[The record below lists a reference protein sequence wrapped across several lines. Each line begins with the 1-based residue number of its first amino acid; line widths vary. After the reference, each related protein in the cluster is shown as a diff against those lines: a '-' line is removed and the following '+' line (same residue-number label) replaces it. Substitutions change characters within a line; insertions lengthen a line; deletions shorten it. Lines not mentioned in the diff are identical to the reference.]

1 MNHLHICIYA
11 NLHIKN
17 LAKTKVS
24 YFCQSCG
31 FEAPKWLGKCPSC
44 SQWNTFV
51 EEITER
57 ANPSVPDWKPQS
69 TSMQRASKAVPIDKI
84 EFDEEHRILTPD
96 KEFNRVLGGG
106 IVAGSLVLIG
116 GEPGIGKSTL
126 MLQLALNMP
135 GLKVLYV
142 SGEESD
148 RQIKMRAERLSAVGS
163 EQLAVSSGQFSVGI
177 NTTSEIKTKGET
189 YILTE
194 TSTQNIFK
202 QIEQLQP
209 ELVVIDSIQT
219 LHSAHIESTA
229 GSVSQ
234 VRECTAELLRFA
246 KESGTPVFLIGHITK
261 DGMIAGPKILEHMVD
276 TVLQFEGDRHHV
288 YRILRAVKNRFG
300 SASELGIY
308 EMLGAGLREVS
319 NPSEILLSQRDEP
332 LSGITISA
340 TLEGMRPMM
349 IETQALVSTSA
360 YGTPQR
366 SATGFD
372 TRRMNMLLAVL
383 EKRCGFKLGAKDVFL
398 NITGGIRVEDPAIDL
413 GLAAAIISSHEDIPI
428 PFKTCFAGEL
438 GLSGEIRAVN
448 RVEQRIAEAQK
459 LGFEQIFIS
468 KYNLPTGGND
478 KKRIDLSR
486 YEIAVKTVGSI
497 EEVFTLLFG

>member
-1 MNHLHICIYA
+1 MPNWKS
-11 NLHIKN
+11 NS
-17 LAKTKVS
+17 TT
-24 YFCQSCG
+24 Q
-31 FEAPKWLGKCPSC
+31 
-44 SQWNTFV
+44 Q
-51 EEITER
+51 R
-57 ANPSVPDWKPQS
+57 ANKPVQVADI
-69 TSMQRASKAVPIDKI
+69 T
-84 EFDEEHRILTPD
+84 FNEEDRLLTPD
-96 KEFNRVLGGG
+96 NEFNRVLGGG

-135 GLKVLYV
+135 NLKVLYV
-142 SGEESD
+142 SGEESE
-148 RQIKMRAERLSAVGS
+148 RQIKMRAERLQEVGS
-163 EQLAVSSGQFSVGI
+163 PKSEVRSQKIESGQGC
-177 NTTSEIKTKGET
+177 

-202 QIEQLQP
+202 QIEELEP
-209 ELVVIDSIQT
+209 DLVVIDSIQT
-219 LHSAHIESTA
+219 LHSAHIESTP

-234 VRECTAELLRFA
+234 VRECTAEMLRFA
-246 KESGTPVFLIGHITK
+246 KESSTPVFLIGHITK

-288 YRILRAVKNRFG
+288 YRILRTVKNRFG
-300 SASELGIY
+300 SSSELGIY
-308 EMLGAGLREVS
+308 EMLGEGLREVS

-340 TLEGMRPMM
+340 TLEGMRPML
-349 IETQALVSTSA
+349 IETQALVSDSP

-366 SATGFD
+366 TATGFD
-372 TRRMNMLLAVL
+372 TKRMSMLLAVL

-413 GLAAAIISSHEDIPI
+413 GLAAAIISSHEDMPI
-428 PFKTCFAGEL
+428 SSKTCFAGEI

-468 KYNLPTGGND
+468 KYNIPQGGND
-478 KKRIDLSR
+478 KKKMDLSR
-486 YEIAVKTVGSI
+486 YKIDVKIVSNI
-497 EEVFTLLFG
+497 EEVFGLLFG

>member
-1 MNHLHICIYA
+1 MS
-11 NLHIKN
+11 
-17 LAKTKVS
+17 KTKFA

-31 FEAPKWLGKCPSC
+31 YESAKWLGKCPSC
-44 SQWNTFV
+44 SQWNTFA
-51 EEITER
+51 EEIIEKASTSVPNWKTASTTLQR
-57 ANPSVPDWKPQS
+57 ANKPVKVADI
-69 TSMQRASKAVPIDKI
+69 TFK
-84 EFDEEHRILTPD
+84 EEHRLLTPD
-96 KEFNRVLGGG
+96 NEFNRVLGGG

-126 MLQLALNMP
+126 MLQLALQMP
-135 GLKVLYV
+135 DIKVLYI
-142 SGEESD
+142 SGEESEH
-148 RQIKMRAERLSAVGS
+148 QVKMRAERLAPAESLKSKVESQKSSLIKS
-163 EQLAVSSGQFSVGI
+163 EI
-177 NTTSEIKTKGET
+177 EHPTSEINKGCF
-189 YILTE
+189 ILTE

-202 QIEQLQP
+202 QIE
-209 ELVVIDSIQT
+209 ELEPDMVVIDSIQT
-219 LHSAHIESTA
+219 LHSSHIESTP

-288 YRILRAVKNRFG
+288 YRILRTIKNRFG

-308 EMLGAGLREVS
+308 EMLGEGLREVS
-319 NPSEILLSQRDEP
+319 NPSEILLSQRDEL
-332 LSGITISA
+332 LSGITIST
-340 TLEGMRPMM
+340 TLEGMRPML
-349 IETQALVSTSA
+349 IETQALVSPSP

-366 SATGFD
+366 TATGFD
-372 TRRMNMLLAVL
+372 SRRMSMLLAVL
-383 EKRCGFKLGAKDVFL
+383 EKRCGFNLGVKDVFL

-413 GLAAAIISSHEDIPI
+413 GLAAAIVSSHQDIPV
-428 PFKTCFAGEL
+428 PFKTCFAGEI

-468 KYNLPTGGND
+468 KYNLPSGGQD
-478 KKRIDLSR
+478 RKGIDLSR
-486 YEIAVKTVGSI
+486 YKIDIKVVSSI
-497 EEVFTLLFG
+497 EEVFEILFG

>member
-1 MNHLHICIYA
+1 M
-11 NLHIKN
+11 
-17 LAKTKVS
+17 AKTKIA

-31 FEAPKWLGKCPSC
+31 YESPKWLGKCPSC
-44 SQWNTFV
+44 QQWNTFA
-51 EEITER
+51 EEIIEK
-57 ANPSVPDWKPQS
+57 ANSSIPDWKAPS
-69 TSMQRASKAVPIDKI
+69 TSLQRSNKPTPVSEIT
-84 EFDEEHRILTPD
+84 FNEEDRILTPD
-96 KEFNRVLGGG
+96 AEFNRVLGGG

-126 MLQLALNMP
+126 MLQLALSMP
-135 GLKVLYV
+135 NIKVLYI
-142 SGEESD
+142 SGEESE
-148 RQIKMRAERLSAVGS
+148 RQIKMRAERLDPSGS
-163 EQLAVSSGQFSVGI
+163 QESR
-177 NTTSEIKTKGET
+177 IKSQDGKTLKFGEGC
-189 YILTE
+189 YVLTE

-209 ELVVIDSIQT
+209 DLVVVDSIQT
-219 LHSAHIESTA
+219 LYSSHIESTP

-246 KESGTPVFLIGHITK
+246 KESSTPVFLIGHITK
-261 DGMIAGPKILEHMVD
+261 DGNIAGPKILEHMVD

-288 YRILRAVKNRFG
+288 YRILRTIKNRFG

-308 EMLGAGLREVS
+308 EMQGEGLREVS
-319 NPSEILLSQRDEP
+319 NPSEILLSQRDEA
-332 LSGITISA
+332 LSGITISV
-340 TLEGMRPMM
+340 TLEGLRPML
-349 IETQALVSTSA
+349 IETQALVSISP

-366 SATGFD
+366 TATGFD
-372 TRRMNMLLAVL
+372 TRRMSMLLAVL
-383 EKRCGFKLGAKDVFL
+383 EKRCGFKLGIKDVFL

-428 PFKTCFAGEL
+428 PSKTCFAGEI

-468 KYNLPTGGND
+468 KYNLPSSAQD
-478 KKRIDLSR
+478 KKKMDLSR
-486 YEIAVKTVGSI
+486 YKIDIKAVSSI
-497 EEVFTLLFG
+497 EEVFGLLFG

>member
-1 MNHLHICIYA
+1 M
-11 NLHIKN
+11 
-17 LAKTKVS
+17 AKTRS
-24 YFCQSCG
+24 AYFCQSCG
-31 FEAPKWLGKCPSC
+31 YESAKWLGKCPSC
-44 SQWNTFV
+44 NQWNTFV
-51 EEITER
+51 EEIIEK
-57 ANPSVPDWKPQS
+57 ANLSVPDWKNKS
-69 TSMQRASKAVPIDKI
+69 TSTQRANKPASIHEIV
-84 EFDEEHRILTPD
+84 FSEENRLITPD
-96 KEFNRVLGGG
+96 KELNRVLGGG
-106 IVAGSLVLIG
+106 IVSGSMVLIG

-126 MLQLALNMP
+126 MLQVALNLP

-142 SGEESD
+142 SGEESEQ
-148 RQIKMRAERLSAVGS
+148 QIKMRAERLVAVADINSSAT
-163 EQLAVSSGQFSVGI
+163 SGASD
-177 NTTSEIKTKGET
+177 T

-202 QIEQLQP
+202 QIEILQP
-209 ELVVIDSIQT
+209 DLVVIDSIQT
-219 LHSAHIESTA
+219 LYSAHIESTP

-308 EMLGAGLREVS
+308 EMQGTGLREVS
-319 NPSEILLSQRDEP
+319 NPSEILLSQRDEL

-340 TLEGMRPMM
+340 MLEGLRPML
-349 IETQALVSTSA
+349 IETQALVSVSA

-372 TRRMNMLLAVL
+372 LRRMNMLLAVL
-383 EKRCGFKLGAKDVFL
+383 EKRCGFKLSSKDVFL
-398 NITGGIRVEDPAIDL
+398 NIAGGLRVEDPAIDL
-413 GLAAAIISSHEDIPI
+413 AVVVAVISSHEDMPVDSKI
-428 PFKTCFAGEL
+428 CFAAEV

-448 RVEQRIAEAQK
+448 RIEQRIAEAEK

-468 KYNLPTGGND
+468 KYNLPAGRG
-478 KKRIDLSR
+478 
-486 YEIAVKTVGSI
+486 VKTEPEWQKYKIAIKTVAKV
-497 EEVFTLLFG
+497 EEVFSALFG

>member
-1 MNHLHICIYA
+1 M
-11 NLHIKN
+11 
-17 LAKTKVS
+17 
-24 YFCQSCG
+24 
-31 FEAPKWLGKCPSC
+31 
-44 SQWNTFV
+44 
-51 EEITER
+51 EEIIEKP
-57 ANPSVPDWKPQS
+57 NGSVPDWKATNS
-69 TSMQRASKAVPIDKI
+69 TSTQRSNKPIQIPDI
-84 EFDEEHRILTPD
+84 TFSEEHRMLTPD

-126 MLQLALNMP
+126 MLQLALSMP
-135 GLKVLYV
+135 NIKVLYI
-142 SGEESD
+142 SGEESE
-148 RQIKMRAERLSAVGS
+148 RQIKMRAERLATVENQESRVKN
-163 EQLAVSSGQFSVGI
+163 QD
-177 NTTSEIKTKGET
+177 GEAFKFGKSC
-189 YILTE
+189 YVLTE

-209 ELVVIDSIQT
+209 DLVVVDSIQT
-219 LHSAHIESTA
+219 LHSSHIESTP

-246 KESGTPVFLIGHITK
+246 KESSTPVFLIGHITK

-308 EMLGAGLREVS
+308 EMLGEGLREVS
-319 NPSEILLSQRDEP
+319 NPSEILLSQRDEA

-340 TLEGMRPMM
+340 TLEGMRPML
-349 IETQALVSTSA
+349 IETQALVSVSP

-366 SATGFD
+366 TATGFD
-372 TRRMNMLLAVL
+372 TKRMSMLLAVL
-383 EKRCGFKLGAKDVFL
+383 EKRCGFKLGIKDVFL

-413 GLAAAIISSHEDIPI
+413 GLAAAIISSNEDIPI
-428 PFKTCFAGEL
+428 PFKTCFAGEI

-448 RVEQRIAEAQK
+448 RVEQRIAEAEK

-468 KYNLPTGGND
+468 KYNLPSGGKD

-486 YEIAVKTVGSI
+486 YKIEVKTVGNI
-497 EEVFTLLFG
+497 EEVFGLLFG

>member
-1 MNHLHICIYA
+1 M
-11 NLHIKN
+11 
-17 LAKTKVS
+17 AKTKIA

-31 FEAPKWLGKCPSC
+31 FESPKWLGKCPSC
-44 SQWNTFV
+44 QQWNTFV
-51 EEITER
+51 EEILEKSNTSVPTWKTSANTTQQR
-57 ANPSVPDWKPQS
+57 ANKPVEVS
-69 TSMQRASKAVPIDKI
+69 EIT
-84 EFDEEHRILTPD
+84 FNEEHRLLTPD

-135 GLKVLYV
+135 DLKVLYI

-148 RQIKMRAERLSAVGS
+148 KQIKMRAERISDSSEKSKVKIQNSKISA
-163 EQLAVSSGQFSVGI
+163 EE
-177 NTTSEIKTKGET
+177 NSEIEHPKSEINKGC

-202 QIEQLQP
+202 QIE
-209 ELVVIDSIQT
+209 ELEPDIVVVDSIQT
-219 LHSAHIESTA
+219 LHSAHIESTP

-246 KESGTPVFLIGHITK
+246 KESATPVFLIGHITK

-288 YRILRAVKNRFG
+288 YRILRTIKNRFG

-308 EMLGAGLREVS
+308 EMLGEGLREVS
-319 NPSEILLSQRDEP
+319 NPSEILLSQREEP

-340 TLEGMRPMM
+340 TLEGMRPML

-366 SATGFD
+366 TATGFD
-372 TRRMNMLLAVL
+372 TKRMSMLLAVL

-398 NITGGIRVEDPAIDL
+398 NITGGIRIEDPAIDL

-428 PFKTCFAGEL
+428 PFKTCFAGEI

-448 RVEQRIAEAQK
+448 RIEQRIAEAQK

-468 KYNLPTGGND
+468 KYNLPSSAQD
-478 KKRIDLSR
+478 KKRMDLSR
-486 YEIAVKTVGSI
+486 YSIEIKAVSRI
-497 EEVFTLLFG
+497 EEVFELLFG

>member
-1 MNHLHICIYA
+1 M
-11 NLHIKN
+11 
-17 LAKTKVS
+17 AKTRIA

-31 FEAPKWLGKCPSC
+31 FEAAKWLGKCPSC
-44 SQWNTFV
+44 GQWNTFV
-51 EEITER
+51 EEIIEKENAAAPKWKSASTTLQR
-57 ANPSVPDWKPQS
+57 ANKPVEVADI
-69 TSMQRASKAVPIDKI
+69 T
-84 EFDEEHRILTPD
+84 FNEEDRLITPD
-96 KEFNRVLGGG
+96 NEFNRVLGGG

-126 MLQLALNMP
+126 MLQLAMNMP
-135 GLKVLYV
+135 QLKVLYV

-148 RQIKMRAERLSAVGS
+148 RQIKMRAERLVEESQKS
-163 EQLAVSSGQFSVGI
+163 K
-177 NTTSEIKTKGET
+177 IKNQNQGKGCF
-189 YILTE
+189 ILTE

-202 QIEQLQP
+202 QIEELEP
-209 ELVVIDSIQT
+209 DLVVVDSIQT
-219 LHSAHIESTA
+219 LHSAHIESTP

-288 YRILRAVKNRFG
+288 YRILRTVKNRFG

-308 EMLGAGLREVS
+308 EMLGEGLREVS

-340 TLEGMRPMM
+340 TLEGMRPML

-366 SATGFD
+366 TATGFD
-372 TRRMNMLLAVL
+372 TKRMSMLLAVL
-383 EKRCGFKLGAKDVFL
+383 EKRCGFNLGAKDVFL

-468 KYNLPTGGND
+468 KYNLSSAGQD
-478 KKRIDLSR
+478 KKRMDLSR
-486 YEIAVKTVGSI
+486 YKIDVKIVSRI
-497 EEVFTLLFG
+497 EEVFGLLFG